1 MNKPRNTTA
10 IFRESVAREI
20 ENMTQQERL
29 ELRQQNCGSFEYRL
43 IDTWYVADNGNKA
56 RLEEAFKNT
65 QFDLT

>member
-1 MNKPRNTTA
+1 MGVDIRQLWK
-10 IFRESVAREI
+10 
-20 ENMTQQERL
+20 MTQHERL

-43 IDTWYVADNGNKA
+43 IDTWYSADVGNKA

>member
-1 MNKPRNTTA
+1 
-10 IFRESVAREI
+10 
-20 ENMTQQERL
+20 MTQHEKL

-43 IDTWYVADNGNKA
+43 IDTWYAADCGNKA